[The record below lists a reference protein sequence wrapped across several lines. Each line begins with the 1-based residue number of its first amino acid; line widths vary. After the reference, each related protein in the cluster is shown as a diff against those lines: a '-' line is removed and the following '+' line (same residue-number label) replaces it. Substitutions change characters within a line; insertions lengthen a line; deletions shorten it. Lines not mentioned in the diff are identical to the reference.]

1 MYNSRLKIDL
11 KEILADKSQ
20 IEIEKSSIGGSAIT
34 ITNEASSEDF
44 SSYIY
49 YERIDERD
57 ADFNE
62 LEKLLKE

>member
-1 MYNSRLKIDL
+1 MHNSRLKIDL

-20 IEIEKSSIGGSAIT
+20 ITIEKSSIGGSSIT
-34 ITNEASSEDF
+34 LKNQAASEDF

-49 YERIDERD
+49 YDRIEERD

>member
-1 MYNSRLKIDL
+1 MYNTRLKIDL

-20 IEIEKSSIGGSAIT
+20 VEIEKSDIGGSSIT
-34 ITNEASSEDF
+34 LTNESASEDF

-49 YERIDERD
+49 YDRVDERD

>member
-1 MYNSRLKIDL
+1 MYNTRLKTDL

-20 IEIEKSSIGGSAIT
+20 IKIEKSSIGGSSIT
-34 ITNEASSEDF
+34 LTNQAASEDF

-49 YERIDERD
+49 YDRVGQRD

-62 LEKLLKE
+62 LEKLLTE